1 MPPIPYD
8 ETRDRQALELYIRY
22 NTTPDGIR
30 MINHRK
36 VYLFRRMVVLQAPVA
51 PEAKPSL

>member
-1 MPPIPYD
+1 MPYD
-8 ETRDRQALELYIRY
+8 EARDRQALELYVHY

-36 VYLFRRMVVLQAPVA
+36 VYLFLRMVVLQAPVA
-51 PEAKPSL
+51 PEVFPSY